1 MTDLS
6 CPACGSEFDLA
17 TAFAS
22 EEDRQAL
29 ARLVAVSVPMGARV
43 LQYIGLHTP
52 AKQRLTSA
60 KKIKLILQ
68 LLPDLERQAVAHKG
82 RDWSVPLTVWA
93 AAIDQLLAQRAA
105 GRLELP
111 LKGHG
116 YLYAVLAGMA
126 DKVGE
131 QAEQQRDQELRHAVR
146 PNAGVPVDLSRLAN
160 TQDPALA
167 ALQERDRQ
175 ATPMPEEIRQRLAT
189 LRGKG
194 A

>member
-43 LQYIGLHTP
+43 LQYVALHTP

-93 AAIDQLLAQRAA
+93 AAIDQLLAQRDA

-126 DKVGE
+126 GQPSRPEAGKAPTGLP
-131 QAEQQRDQELRHAVR
+131 QAPA
-146 PNAGVPVDLSRLAN
+146 A
-160 TQDPALA
+160 QDPALA
-167 ALQERDRQ
+167 ALDARDRQ
-175 ATPMPEEIRQRLAT
+175 AAPMPKEIRQRIAA
-189 LRGKG
+189 LRGNKG